1 MNNTINLFNECC
13 NWGIY
18 LDNGIIMPRNQA
30 CKPQISNN
38 LEMNCRCKCLDQ
50 SLKCDDETFTNLVD
64 LCFSDYC
71 SYDFENLTYIGES
84 PLSDFIP
91 KEEYQMACKYI
102 KCRQFVCTVKG
113 TDRKAYVIGYLPTE
127 PDNEDCIIYV
137 SYCFYIIENKL
148 RMFQDVQKA
157 SLKAKMEVHK
167 SNLSDFEKFSIFF
180 KKSVDDNA

>member
-30 CKPQISNN
+30 CTPQVSNN
-38 LEMNCRCKCLDQ
+38 LEMNCRCKT
-50 SLKCDDETFTNLVD
+50 ETETRLID
-64 LCFSDYC
+64 LCFSDFC
-71 SYDFENLTYIGES
+71 NYDFENLTYIGECS
-84 PLSDFIP
+84 LADVVA
-91 KEEYQMACKYI
+91 EQDYQMACKYI
-102 KCRQFVCTVKG
+102 KCRKFVCTVKG

-127 PDNEDCIIYV
+127 PDNEDCIIYA

-167 SNLSDFEKFSIFF
+167 SNLSDFEKFSIFL
-180 KKSVDDNA
+180 KKSVDNNA

>member
-1 MNNTINLFNECC
+1 MNNTINLFNECW

-18 LDNGIIMPRNQA
+18 LDNGIIMPRNRT
-30 CKPQISNN
+30 CKPQITND
-38 LEMNCRCKCLDQ
+38 LEMDCRCKCLDQ
-50 SLKCDDETFTNLVD
+50 PLKCYDETFTNLVD

-71 SYDFENLTYIGES
+71 SYDFENLTYIREC

-167 SNLSDFEKFSIFF
+167 SNLSDFEKFSIFL
-180 KKSVDDNA
+180 KKSVDNNA